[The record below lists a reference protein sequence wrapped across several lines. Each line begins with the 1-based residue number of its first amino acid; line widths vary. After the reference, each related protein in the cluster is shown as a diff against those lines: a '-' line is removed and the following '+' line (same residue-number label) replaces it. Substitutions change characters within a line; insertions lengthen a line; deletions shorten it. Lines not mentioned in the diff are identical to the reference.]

1 MKAFFALFIFS
12 VFVISCSTNSTSNG
26 KILSGGELYNNRCV
40 ACHGAVGNAGISGAR
55 DLSKSTLDDNMARVV
70 ILHGKGSMPPFKTVL
85 SPEEVELIVKHIQKL
100 KK

>member
-1 MKAFFALFIFS
+1 MRALFALLITS
-12 VFVISCSTNSTSNG
+12 VFAISCSNNSPSNG
-26 KILSGGELYNNRCV
+26 KAYSGEELYNNRCA
-40 ACHGAVGNAGISGAR
+40 ACHGTDGNAGISGAR

-85 SPEEVELIVKHIQKL
+85 SPEEVELIIKHIDKL